1 MKKIRN
7 MNPDA
12 AKQYL
17 KPDNLKMLGIIVG
30 IKLILSVAFLFMARV
45 DGYTGLEAFLFYL
58 VMFTLIYDV
67 CSFYQVCLQ
76 IAQSIFI
83 GFLLFLLLLMGA
95 IFLFEYAFA
104 FLANISP
111 ATAAGQNLSMIVMAV
126 IFIIPLIID
135 VIRLIKLVKTPAK
148 KEV

>member
-135 VIRLIKLVKTPAK
+135 VIRLVKLAKTPAK

>member
-111 ATAAGQNLSMIVMAV
+111 ATAAGQNLSMIVMSV

-135 VIRLIKLVKTPAK
+135 VIRLVKLAKTPAK

>member
-1 MKKIRN
+1 MKKLIN

-17 KPDNLKMLGIIVG
+17 KPDNAKMLGIIMA
-30 IKLILSVAFLFMARV
+30 IKLVLSVAFLFMARV
-45 DGYTGLEAFLFYL
+45 DGYTGFEAFLFYL

-83 GFLLFLLLLMGA
+83 GFLLFLLLLMGF
-95 IFLFEYAFA
+95 IFIFEYAFA
-104 FLANISP
+104 FLANFSP
-111 ATAAGQNLSMIVMAV
+111 ATAVGQNISMIVMAA
-126 IFIIPLIID
+126 IFIIPLVVD
-135 VIRLIKLVKTPAK
+135 VVRLVKLLMKPV
-148 KEV
+148 KEEK

>member
-1 MKKIRN
+1 

-135 VIRLIKLVKTPAK
+135 VIRLVKLAKTPAK